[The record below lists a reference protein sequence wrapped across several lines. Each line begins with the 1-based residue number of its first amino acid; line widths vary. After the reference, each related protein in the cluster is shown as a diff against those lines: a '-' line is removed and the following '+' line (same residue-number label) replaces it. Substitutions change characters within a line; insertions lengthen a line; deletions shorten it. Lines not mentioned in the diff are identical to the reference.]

1 MSLKKKQNIAARKA
15 GFEGLLEKRLAYL
28 AGKGVEPKK
37 AERDPIVRKIRA
49 DIKAMGG
56 RLKFYADHEK
66 IAEEAAKAKAEKAA
80 GPKEDKGAGKP
91 AKADKAAK
99 PKKAGTEGGE
109 KKPKVEKKPAEP
121 GA

>member
-1 MSLKKKQNIAARKA
+1 LKKKQNIAARKA
-15 GFEGLLEKRLAYL
+15 AFEGLLEKRLAYL

-37 AERDPIVRKIRA
+37 AEKGPIVRKIKA

-66 IAEEAAKAKAEKAA
+66 IAEDAAKAKAAKAAAPKEEKGAVKAEKAV
-80 GPKEDKGAGKP
+80 
-91 AKADKAAK
+91 KAAK
-99 PKKAGTEGGE
+99 PKKGGSEGGE

>member
-37 AERDPIVRKIRA
+37 AEKDTIVRKIKA
-49 DIKAMGG
+49 DIRAMGG
-56 RLKFYADHEK
+56 RLKVYAGHEK
-66 IAEEAAKAKAEKAA
+66 IAEAAAKVKAERAA
-80 GPKEDKGAGKP
+80 GPKEEKVAV
-91 AKADKAAK
+91 KAEKAEKAAK
-99 PKKAGTEGGE
+99 PKKAGAEGGE

-121 GA
+121 AA

>member
-28 AGKGVEPKK
+28 AGKGVEPKRAGK
-37 AERDPIVRKIRA
+37 DTIVRKIKA

-56 RLKFYADHEK
+56 RLKFFSDNEK

-80 GPKEDKGAGKP
+80 GPKEEKGAGK
-91 AKADKAAK
+91 AEKAEKAAK
-99 PKKAGTEGGE
+99 PKKDGAEGGE

-121 GA
+121 AA